1 VEQKTGLRKPVLLR
15 TESTKPMNR
24 RDFLAQAGAVAL
36 ATLQNRQARAQL
48 ISAPASDKKVA
59 AIVTSYTRYSH
70 ADNIVTRFM
79 EGYSIVGKSY
89 PPPCQV
95 ASLYI
100 DQVGETD
107 IGRPLAKQWKV
118 PLVKTIADALTLGG
132 DKLAVDGVL
141 IIAEHGD
148 YPVNEKG
155 QKLYPRRK
163 FFEQVVKVFRDSK
176 RVVPVFND
184 KHFAYNWT
192 DAKWMYDQHKEL
204 GFPMMAGSSVPVT
217 WRRPDLRPETG
228 IEWEKALGVGYG
240 HPSYAEAFGYHVLEG
255 LQVMMERRKGGETG
269 LQAVQYLEGKEAWE
283 AAEAGKWDRA
293 LLGAALDKVPVKGK
307 GKLEEEDREPLVY
320 LIEYRDG
327 LRAAAYVSPRHCQE
341 YAFAG
346 RAKGKPEALA
356 CWYDLPKPQRDHFS
370 FLVQAV
376 ARMMIS
382 GTPTYP
388 VERTLLTTGMVDALL
403 SSRLKGHKRVETPEL
418 AIKYTI

>member
-1 VEQKTGLRKPVLLR
+1 
-15 TESTKPMNR
+15 MNR
-24 RDFLAQAGAVAL
+24 RDFLAQACAL
-36 ATLQNRQARAQL
+36 AVGPLVNRQARAQL
-48 ISAPASDKKVA
+48 IAAPASEKKVA
-59 AIVTSYTRYSH
+59 AVVTSYTRYSH
-70 ADNIVTRFM
+70 ADNLVTRFM

-141 IIAEHGD
+141 IIAEHGN

-163 FFEQVVKVFRDSK
+163 FFEEVVKVFRASK

-184 KHFAYNWT
+184 KHLAYNWA

-204 GFPMMAGSSVPVT
+204 DFPMMAGSSVPVA
-217 WRRPDLRPETG
+217 WRRPELRPQAG
-228 IEWEKALGVGYG
+228 IEWERALALGYG
-240 HPSYAEAFGYHVLEG
+240 HPSYAEAFGYHALEG

-269 LQAVQYLEGKEAWE
+269 VQAVQYLEGKEAWE
-283 AAEAGKWDRA
+283 AAKAGKWDRA
-293 LLGAALDKVPVKGK
+293 LLDAALSKVPVKGK
-307 GKLEEEDREPLVY
+307 GKIEEEDAEALVY

-327 LRAAAYVSPRHCQE
+327 LQTAAYISPHHCQE
-341 YAFAG
+341 YGFAG
-346 RAKGKPEALA
+346 RTKGKVEPVA
-356 CWYDLPKPQRDHFS
+356 CWYDLSKPQRDNFS
-370 FLVQAV
+370 FQVQAV
-376 ARMMIS
+376 AQMMVT
-382 GTPTYP
+382 GKATYP
-388 VERTLLTTGMVDALL
+388 VERTLLTTGMVDALVT
-403 SSRLKGHKRVETPEL
+403 SRLKSHARIETPEL
-418 AIKYTI
+418 AVKYTV